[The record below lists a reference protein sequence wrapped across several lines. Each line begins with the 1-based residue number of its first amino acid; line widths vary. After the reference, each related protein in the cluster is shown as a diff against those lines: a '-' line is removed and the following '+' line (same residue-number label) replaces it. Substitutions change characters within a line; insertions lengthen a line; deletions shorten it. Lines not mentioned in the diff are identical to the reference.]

1 MWTRRLAA
9 TVLCTPRSSTVPPL
23 AMLLARTASSL
34 VQADELYSLLTD
46 PNVLVIDAT
55 QNLCKET
62 NTVSPARERYEQGH
76 VPGSVFVDVGGRLSA
91 PGMRNARGDVLH
103 NMAPT
108 AEGFAAGMR
117 QIGVDDST
125 HVVVYS
131 SRHVMWATRMWW
143 LLDSFGF
150 QGRVSVLDGGL
161 QAWHERGLPL
171 ESGSGAVRSPSE
183 LPTRP
188 ARTGAFVDKERV
200 REAIDDQ
207 ETLLIDTL
215 KKASFEGVKASRY
228 GRRGHIATAL
238 SLPYPTVV
246 CPESG
251 CFFDGDAIQTA
262 LATAGVR
269 LGSAGTSTYPVPQQT
284 VLAY

>member
-1 MWTRRLAA
+1 MWVRRLAA
-9 TVLCTPRSSTVPPL
+9 TVLCTPRSSTVPPP
-23 AMLLARTASSL
+23 AMLARAASSL
-34 VQADELYSLLTD
+34 VQADELYSFLID

-55 QNLCKET
+55 QKLCKET
-62 NTVSPARERYEQGH
+62 NTVSPGREWYEQGH
-76 VPGSVFVDVGGRLSA
+76 VPGSVFIDVGGRLSA

-108 AEGFAAGMR
+108 AEAFAAEMR

-143 LLDSFGF
+143 LLHSFGF
-150 QGRVSVLDGGL
+150 QGRISVLDGGL
-161 QAWHERGLPL
+161 QAWRERGLPL
-171 ESGSGAVRSPSE
+171 ESGSGAVRSPAE

-188 ARTGAFVDKERV
+188 ARTGAFVDKDRV
-200 REAIDDQ
+200 REAIGDQ
-207 ETLLIDTL
+207 DTLLIDTL
-215 KKASFEGVKASRY
+215 KKASFEGAKASRY
-228 GRRGHIATAL
+228 GRRGHITSAH

-251 CFFDGDAIQTA
+251 RFFDRDAIQTA

-269 LGSAGTSTYPVPQQT
+269 LGSAGTSASPVPQQT
-284 VLAY
+284 LLAY